1 MTQPT
6 GEPRQTVF
14 TGPNTFVP
22 EEPAGLVFVHLILFA
37 LYPEADE
44 DIRNEALSLMAEM
57 CETEGVIKY
66 QIAESTDTRKGV
78 VLSELVVFE
87 SREAFDAFKLTPRHV
102 TYAEF
107 IRDWAD
113 WKISDYDLPAELA

>member
-6 GEPRQTVF
+6 GESRQTVF

-22 EEPAGLVFVHLILFA
+22 EKPAGLVFVHLILFA

-66 QIAESTDTRKGV
+66 QIAESHLKFIDENRENWKKV
-78 VLSELVVFE
+78 RVFDSEI
-87 SREAFDAFKLTPRHV
+87 AGK
-102 TYAEF
+102 
-107 IRDWAD
+107 
-113 WKISDYDLPAELA
+113 K